1 MNNIEWIP
9 TKERLPE
16 KSGDYLVFIPHP
28 TLEGRGSVSTV
39 MYSAKHHLFNAV
51 DTQKGPDQYS
61 YDTNRVS
68 HWAEIVTPEG
78 WTL

>member
-1 MNNIEWIP
+1 MNHIEWIP

-16 KSGDYLVFIPHP
+16 KSGEYLVFIPHP
-28 TLEGRGSVSTV
+28 TLEGRGGVSAV
-39 MYSAKHHLFNAV
+39 MYSAKNRLFNAF
-51 DTQKGPDQYS
+51 DSQDGPDKYS

>member
-1 MNNIEWIP
+1 MNHIEWIP

-16 KSGDYLVFIPHP
+16 KSGEYLAFLPHP
-28 TLEGRGSVSTV
+28 TLEGRGNISCVV
-39 MYSAKHHLFNAV
+39 YSAKRHLFNAF
-51 DTQKGPDQYS
+51 DDQEDDKYS
-61 YDTNRVS
+61 YNTDRVS

>member
-1 MNNIEWIP
+1 MNHIEWVS

-16 KSGDYLVFIPHP
+16 KSGEYLCFLPHP
-28 TLEGRGSVSTV
+28 TLEGRGHVGSIW
-39 MYSAKHHLFNAV
+39 YFAKHRLFNAF
-51 DTQKGPDQYS
+51 DSQYGPDEFS

>member
-1 MNNIEWIP
+1 MNQIEWIP

-16 KSGDYLVFIPHP
+16 VSGEYFCFLPHP
-28 TLEGRGSVSTV
+28 TLEWRGTVSSI
-39 MYSAKHHLFNAV
+39 MYSAKNKLFNAF
-51 DTQKGPDQYS
+51 DSQNGPDQYS